1 MAVEVP
7 DVSEWRRADHQW
19 RQTSKGDW
27 FDQSGQ
33 SISEF
38 PLGNY
43 VQDVQIDRLGRVWA
57 SYFDQKGYGVPAL
70 VCFDENGIRSRRLQM
85 MSDAYAL
92 NAGSRFT
99 YLLATQTLTSGE
111 IDKDFGFKKRTT
123 PIRGAHAV
131 AVGRAVLFSRQYD
144 EESGVAHLL
153 RMSGASLVEH
163 NIVQLERPDGRPL
176 GEHAAFVGRGHLL
189 CCFDNEQWLCADIHA
204 VLDA

>member
-1 MAVEVP
+1 MINP
-7 DVSEWRRADHQW
+7 
-19 RQTSKGDW
+19 
-27 FDQSGQ
+27 GQ

-70 VCFDENGIRSRRLQM
+70 VCFDENGNPIASFADDVL
-85 MSDAYAL
+85 DAYAL

-99 YLLATQTLTSGE
+99 YLYGYTDFDLWE

-131 AVGRAVLFSRQYD
+131 AVGQGHVLFSRQYD